1 MVFGQG
7 RRRMATVISA
17 AAAAGLTGAVV
28 FCTTG
33 IAPVALS
40 SSDADV
46 WLPWNTAGLI
56 THLQSTT
63 GRADAAITIPAAAG
77 HHLTVLAD
85 GPDLLVADPDAH
97 LLHLVEPQRLA
108 PARSVTLPAGASV
121 DVAPDA
127 VGVIDSASGR
137 VIRLDRERLT
147 PTGPTLDL
155 GGPLGST
162 AQTADGTLWAP
173 VRASGSVVPIM
184 RGVPAAPIRVAPPG
198 HAIDMVLSGDQPVV
212 LDATAATLIPL
223 ADGQPGRTTAL
234 AVPPADTGTGTGP
247 NGGATVD
254 GGATA
259 ANGDATANGG
269 AGPGAARGSVTA
281 LVAAARSPRDLVLV
295 IDTRSG
301 RLLLADLARGG
312 VTSID
317 IPASVPPASTISA
330 STISAGTPAAATAPS
345 GLPDIDRP
353 AGLASP
359 TGPAGVAGV
368 AGQAGQAGPVGP
380 AAAVVTPV
388 PGGLPGGP
396 GGAQPVAAPARRLA
410 APVWQDERIFL
421 PDHDGGV
428 VLVFDRGRRS
438 FTTPIRPGPT
448 LTGADAGRPA
458 LTVSVDGDRVWI
470 NDPDSAE
477 LVLIRGDRQLVLS
490 KQPAGLAGQA
500 DTIPPRPLPPAPPRP
515 RPSSTLLDGTPS
527 GPTPRATPH
536 PRVGQ
541 GGQPDT
547 ADVPGPVGPGT
558 QPPRP
563 TTVATSPI
571 QTPVPPT
578 TSPSTLPNIPHPP
591 PTPAGEPGTGAT
603 RDAPAPA
610 RR

>member
-1 MVFGQG
+1 
-7 RRRMATVISA
+7 MATVISA

-28 FCTTG
+28 FCATG

-63 GRADAAITIPAAAG
+63 GRADAAITIPAAAS

-85 GPDLLVADPDAH
+85 GPDLLVADSDAH

-137 VIRLDRERLT
+137 VIRLDRKRLT

-155 GGPLGST
+155 GGPLGTT

-212 LDATAATLIPL
+212 LDATAATLVPL
-223 ADGQPGRTTAL
+223 VDGQPGRTTAL
-234 AVPPADTGTGTGP
+234 AVPPADTDTDTGTGTGTGT
-247 NGGATVD
+247 NGGATGD
-254 GGATA
+254 SGATA
-259 ANGDATANGG
+259 ANGGATANGG
-269 AGPGAARGSVTA
+269 AGPGSARGSVTA

-330 STISAGTPAAATAPS
+330 STPAAATAPS

-353 AGLASP
+353 AGLTSP
-359 TGPAGVAGV
+359 TGPAGVAG
-368 AGQAGQAGPVGP
+368 ATGQAGPVGP
-380 AAAVVTPV
+380 AAAVVAPV

-396 GGAQPVAAPARRLA
+396 GGAQPAAAPTRRLT

-438 FTTPIRPGPT
+438 FTTPIRPGPA
-448 LTGADAGRPA
+448 LTGADGGRPA
-458 LTVSVDGDRVWI
+458 LTVSLDGDRVWI

-515 RPSSTLLDGTPS
+515 RPSSTLPDGAPS

-536 PRVGQ
+536 PRGGP

-547 ADVPGPVGPGT
+547 ADIPGPAGPGT

-571 QTPVPPT
+571 QTPVPPI